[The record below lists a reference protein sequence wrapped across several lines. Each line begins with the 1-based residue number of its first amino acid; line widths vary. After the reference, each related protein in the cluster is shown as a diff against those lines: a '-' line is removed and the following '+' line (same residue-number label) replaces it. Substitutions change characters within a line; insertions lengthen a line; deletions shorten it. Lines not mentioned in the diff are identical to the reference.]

1 MEPRDPIKDA
11 VHSLIAV
18 VMFLM
23 LFVLVLPVLIKTL
36 DGAAGKAV
44 YGVFA
49 FGAVAAA
56 FRLRQIAR
64 RM

>member
-1 MEPRDPIKDA
+1 
-11 VHSLIAV
+11 
-18 VMFLM
+18 MFLT

-36 DGAAGKAV
+36 DGPAGKAV

-49 FGAVAAA
+49 AVAVAAA

>member
-1 MEPRDPIKDA
+1 LDPRDPLKDA

-18 VMFLM
+18 VMFLT

-36 DGAAGKAV
+36 DGPAGKAV

-49 FGAVAAA
+49 AVAVAAA

>member
-1 MEPRDPIKDA
+1 MDPRDPLKDA

-18 VMFLM
+18 VMFLT

-36 DGAAGKAV
+36 EGTAGKAV
-44 YGVFA
+44 YGVFSL
-49 FGAVAAA
+49 GAVIAAI
-56 FRLRQIAR
+56 RLRQIAR